1 MSTDTLKRIIPWAS
15 TIGFLVLWQLA
26 CTLFKI
32 DVFILPS
39 PARVCEALVAY
50 SRPIMDDALQTLFTT
65 VVGFALAVAFGLLL
79 GIVIGASRLV
89 YDGVY
94 PIMIGFNSIPKAA
107 LMPIVVIW
115 FGIGTVPAII
125 IAFSLAFFP
134 IFVNVAAGLATI
146 EPELNDVMR
155 ALGARKR
162 QIILKIGLPRS
173 MPYFFASLKVA
184 IGMAFV
190 GSVIAETIASN
201 SGIGFLMMVASGRF
215 DVPLAFAGLFV
226 VAVMGIVMYEMFAW
240 LERRMTFWAT
250 RVHDMRT

>member
-1 MSTDTLKRIIPWAS
+1 MNADILKRLIPWAF
-15 TIGFLVLWQLA
+15 TIGFLLTWQLA
-26 CTLFKI
+26 CSLFKI

-39 PARVCEALVAY
+39 PVRVYQALVAY
-50 SRPIMDDALQTLFTT
+50 RGAIMDNALQTLFTT
-65 VVGFALAVAFGLLL
+65 VTGFALAVAFGLLL
-79 GIVIGASRLV
+79 GVIFGSSRLV

-134 IFVNVAAGLATI
+134 IFVNVATGLTTI

-155 ALGARKR
+155 ALGARKW
-162 QIILKIGLPRS
+162 QIVLKIGLPRS

-190 GSVIAETIASN
+190 GSVIAETIAAN
-201 SGIGFLMMVASGRF
+201 SGIGFLMMVAAGRF
-215 DVPLAFAGLFV
+215 DVPLAFAGLVV
-226 VAVMGIVMYEMFAW
+226 VAVMGMVMYEMFAW
-240 LERRMTFWAT
+240 LERRVTFWAT
-250 RVHDMRT
+250 RAHDLAM